1 MILFNSFRNG
11 TPEFIARLG
20 RSEKPTDDER
30 GISMGNVKGSLNTT
44 YESDHDD
51 VTFPVHRP
59 PGIYKTI
66 ILSKEG
72 GQHFI

>member
-1 MILFNSFRNG
+1 
-11 TPEFIARLG
+11 
-20 RSEKPTDDER
+20 
-30 GISMGNVKGSLNTT
+30 MGNVKGSLNTT

-51 VTFPVHRP
+51 VTSPVHRP

-66 ILSKEG
+66 RLSKEG